1 MIRNNRLIIGYGI
14 SLALLL
20 ALLRWMELK
29 YLLYKHV
36 FMVYV
41 LFIAV
46 LFLIMGIWI
55 SKKLTRPR
63 VKTEIQEHIIY
74 RESTAA
80 FIRNQS
86 MIDELGI
93 SLRELEVLELMS
105 IGYSNQAMASQ
116 LYVSPNTIKT
126 HLSRIFEKLEVGRRA
141 QAIEKAKRLGI
152 IP

>member
-1 MIRNNRLIIGYGI
+1 MIRKNRLIIGYGI

-29 YLLYKHV
+29 YLLYEHA
-36 FMVYV
+36 FIVYA
-41 LFIAV
+41 LFIAL
-46 LFLIMGIWI
+46 LFLTVGIWL

-63 VKTEIQEHIIY
+63 VKTEIQENIIY
-74 RESTAA
+74 RDSTAA

-93 SLRELEVLELMS
+93 SHRELEVLELMAM
-105 IGYSNQAMASQ
+105 GYSNQEMASQ

-141 QAIEKAKRLGI
+141 QAIEKAKTLGI

>member
-1 MIRNNRLIIGYGI
+1 MIRKNRLIIGYGI

-29 YLLYKHV
+29 YLLYEHA
-36 FMVYV
+36 FIVYA
-41 LFIAV
+41 LFIAAI
-46 LFLIMGIWI
+46 FLIMGIWL

-63 VKTEIQEHIIY
+63 VKTEIQEKLIY
-74 RESTAA
+74 RDNNTA

-93 SLRELEVLELMS
+93 SLRELEVLERMAM
-105 IGYSNQAMASQ
+105 GYSNQEMAAQ

-126 HLSRIFEKLEVGRRA
+126 HLLRIFEKLEVGRRA
-141 QAIEKAKRLGI
+141 QAIEKARTLGI